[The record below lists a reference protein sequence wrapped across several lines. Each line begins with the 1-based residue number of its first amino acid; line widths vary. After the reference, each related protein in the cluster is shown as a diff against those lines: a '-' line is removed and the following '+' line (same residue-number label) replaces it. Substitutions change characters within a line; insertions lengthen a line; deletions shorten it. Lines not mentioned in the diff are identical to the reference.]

1 MNIPGKIPF
10 LKNTT
15 VKKQVFIN
23 TVSNVVLYALTI
35 LISLWYTPYLINH
48 LGVGLYGLIPIA
60 TQLPNYLGLITLGIT
75 AGVGRYLTVDL
86 EQGNINSGNKVF
98 NTSLFGLV
106 RLSFFV
112 LLIGII
118 IVFLVPLVFNIP
130 TGYERS
136 AQLLFLAVV
145 LAFLVTTY
153 GTSFMVSTFVK
164 NRLDLRNIIR
174 IVEQFIRVG
183 VVVLFFSLVSPRIEV
198 VGLGILLGAFF
209 ILVGDVVL
217 WKKITPELS
226 IKISDFDKS
235 QLRRLFS
242 FGGWQVI
249 NIVGSLFFLNCDVII
264 LNIFVSAEAAGKY
277 GSILL
282 FSIALRTMVN
292 VVANGI
298 SPYLVKRFAAG
309 DMLTI
314 NKVSLLMTK
323 YTGLFIGIASG
334 IFCGIA
340 SSLLIIW
347 LGKDFSDMA
356 TIFFIIMVHLPIN
369 LAVVPLFDVQMTL
382 AKVKIP
388 GILTLIL
395 GVVNIVVEIIFA
407 RMFGMMGVAIAS
419 ALILTLKNAVFTP
432 IYAAKIQQLPLYA
445 FLKSMVP
452 GILIAAI
459 CLGFTLL
466 FNHFFIVNS
475 WLMLLLEV
483 VVVGIIGLIISA
495 IFFVDRQYLRK
506 ILPGV

>member
-1 MNIPGKIPF
+1 MNILRKLPF
-10 LKNTT
+10 LKNTSI
-15 VKKQVFIN
+15 KYQVFIN
-23 TVSNVVLYALTI
+23 TVSNVALYGLTI
-35 LISLWYTPYLINH
+35 LISLWYTPYLLNH
-48 LGVGLYGLIPIA
+48 LGVELYGLIPIA

-86 EQGNINSGNKVF
+86 EQGNIDSANKVF
-98 NTSLFGLV
+98 NTSLFGLL

-112 LLIGII
+112 LIVGLLI
-118 IVFLVPLVFNIP
+118 VVLVPLIFNIP
-130 TGYERS
+130 TGSERS

-145 LAFLVTTY
+145 FAFLITTY

-174 IVEQFIRVG
+174 IIEQFVRIG
-183 VVVLFFSLVSPRIEV
+183 IVVLFFSFVSPRIEI
-198 VGLGILLGAFF
+198 VGLGIFLGAAF
-209 ILVGDVVL
+209 IFGGDILL
-217 WKKITPELS
+217 WKKLTPDLS
-226 IKISDFDKS
+226 IRISDFDKS

-298 SPYLVKRFAAG
+298 SPYLVKRFAVG
-309 DMLTI
+309 DMATI
-314 NKVSLLMTK
+314 NKVSLMMTK

-340 SSLLIIW
+340 SSLLVIW

-356 TIFFIIMVHLPIN
+356 TIFFIMMVHLPIN

-395 GVVNIVVEIIFA
+395 GVVNILVEILFA
-407 RMFGMMGVAIAS
+407 KMFGLLGVAIAS
-419 ALILTLKNAVFTP
+419 ALILTMKNAIFTP
-432 IYAAKIQQLPLYA
+432 IYAARIQKLPFYV
-445 FLKSMVP
+445 FLKAMIP
-452 GILIAAI
+452 GIIIAGI
-459 CLGFTLL
+459 CLAFALL
-466 FNHFFIVNS
+466 FNQIFTVNS
-475 WLMLLLEV
+475 WLMLMLEIL
-483 VVVGIIGLIISA
+483 VVGIIGIIISA
-495 IFFVDRQYLRK
+495 IFFVDKQLLRR
-506 ILPGV
+506 ILPGA